1 MNYFMCKSFQRAEQR
16 WVNKTVVFY
25 TGKHHLVNYY
35 LFSLMYKIKVL
46 LFMNVVLKLALLT
59 FNSDG
64 KDM

>member
-1 MNYFMCKSFQRAEQR
+1 MNYFMCKSFQRPEQR

-25 TGKHHLVNYY
+25 TGKDHLVNYY
-35 LFSLMYKIKVL
+35 LFSLMCKIKVL

-64 KDM
+64 KGM